1 MMQVPV
7 YLALFAL
14 GALCNLA
21 VGPRRD
27 GALVG
32 VLAFPCGLAVW
43 VVSMT
48 FAVAVG
54 VPLGTGFAVAVIA
67 GAGLLFAVLAARRG
81 FPERAALRAIAVC
94 LVLFTV
100 GAIALATFSVAKLST
115 DSHHIMRLAHLF
127 GNGAPLDETV
137 AAYVSDRGVFTVL
150 SYATGDLVDNEFLY
164 ALAPTVGLSYA
175 MLLAVGG
182 YRMARAAGASP
193 RAATAAV
200 SLALAA
206 LLSAYLP
213 SYHLVY
219 VHTNQ
224 GSALYLAAF
233 ALLVWLAEACDE
245 PAHLA
250 PAFLCLTAFALHR
263 IEAPIFAGLFVVMAI
278 YPARLPRRALAA
290 PFAAYTAVSCAWLA
304 RLAASVPVDS
314 PFLSSGRAL
323 ALAAA
328 TAACFAAWLA
338 GGAPPLR
345 RLVVFVPAL
354 TGAVVVIALVA
365 AFLLRPA
372 HMAMSRDALLADLF
386 GLELGAWGMTWWA
399 VTGCAVLALF
409 LPPLAA
415 GRSMFLGIPLAAGVT
430 LLLAVP
436 RAPYRVGMGDSAN
449 RMFLHYL
456 PVAMLYLV
464 VKYAPGLSG
473 SRRDAV

>member
-1 MMQVPV
+1 MMQVPL
-7 YLALFAL
+7 YLALFAV

-21 VGPRRD
+21 LGPRRD

-32 VLAFPCGLAVW
+32 ALAFPCGLAVW

-48 FAVAVG
+48 VAVAVG
-54 VPLGTGFAVAVIA
+54 VPLGTGFALAAIA
-67 GAGLLFAVLAARRG
+67 GAGLLFAALAARRG
-81 FPERAALRAIAVC
+81 LPDRAVLRDAAVC
-94 LVLFTV
+94 LVLFTA
-100 GAIALATFSVAKLST
+100 GAIALATFSTAKLST
-115 DSHHIMRLAHLF
+115 DSHHILRLAHLL
-127 GNGAPLDETV
+127 GNGAPLDQTV

-150 SYATGDLVDNEFLY
+150 SYATGDLIGVEFLY

-206 LLSAYLP
+206 LLSAYLA

-233 ALLVWLAEACDE
+233 VLLVWLAEACDE

-263 IEAPIFAGLFVVMAI
+263 IEAPVFAGLFVVMAI
-278 YPARLPRRALAA
+278 VPARLPRRALAA

-314 PFLSSGRAL
+314 PFLSSSRAL

-328 TAACFAAWLA
+328 TAACFAAWVLA
-338 GGAPPLR
+338 GAAPLR
-345 RLVVFVPAL
+345 RAAAYLPGLTAALVVTAL
-354 TGAVVVIALVA
+354 AA
-365 AFLLRPA
+365 AFVLRPA
-372 HMAMSRDALLADLF
+372 HMATSLDALAADLF
-386 GLELGAWGMTWWA
+386 GLELGAWGITWWA
-399 VTGCAVLALF
+399 VAACAVLAFF

-415 GRSMFLGIPLAAGVT
+415 GRSLFLAVPLAAAVT

-456 PVAMLYLV
+456 PLAMLYLV
-464 VKYAPGLSG
+464 VKLAPGLSR
-473 SRRDAV
+473 SQRDAA